1 MNQLIY
7 LIIVLALGSL
17 FSFIYQIFI
26 NKHKIIKVILSLIFL
41 TVFVYVCY
49 NFNYFIYNKYVV
61 ITLLI
66 SMYIGYTVKMR
77 VKRLI
82 KRK

>member
-26 NKHKIIKVILSLIFL
+26 NKHKIIKVILSIIFL